1 MVLATATVD
10 GRPSARVVLLK
21 TLVVDPGYVV
31 FYTNY
36 DSRKGRELDANPRA
50 AAVVHWDTLGRQVRL
65 EGAVSVSPREE
76 SDAYFASRPLDSRI
90 GAWAS
95 LQSQPLDTRATLLAR
110 VAAESA
116 RLGADVPRPPRWGG
130 YRLWPEA
137 VELWTRRRIPDPRPR
152 ALDAQRRTRI
162 AGRVSRRALAG
173 DTVVPLER
181 RPGGDGAAFSATCD
195 SRCSWGCCCSS
206 RSVRGS
212 TAAAAATG
220 MRRCASP
227 FTC

>member
-1 MVLATATVD
+1 MPRQDPLPTELPSDPLPLFAQWFETARTRQVQPNPDAMVLATTTVD

-21 TLVVDPGYVV
+21 KLVVDPGYIV

-36 DSRKGRELDANPRA
+36 DSRKGGELDANPRA
-50 AAVVHWDTLGRQVRL
+50 AAVIHWDTLGRQVRL
-65 EGAVSVSPREE
+65 EGLVSVSPREE
-76 SDAYFASRPLDSRI
+76 SDVYFASRPLDSRI

-137 VELWTRRRIPDPRPR
+137 VELWCEGGSRIHDR
-152 ALDAQRRTRI
+152 ARWT
-162 AGRVSRRALAG
+162 
-173 DTVVPLER
+173 
-181 RPGGDGAAFSATCD
+181 
-195 SRCSWGCCCSS
+195 
-206 RSVRGS
+206 RSVAPGS
-212 TAAAAATG
+212 TGAFRVGPWHAT
-220 MRRCASP
+220 RLYP
-227 FTC
+227 